1 LPEKPAWDDR
11 LLPRER
17 AYRLA
22 GEWPLKIS
30 THRGEHGLDLRLNC
44 TKCKLSCGT
53 IQYRQMDLDDL
64 VSMVIRHR
72 VMHHQLVLS
81 GAANGQRP
89 GVAEAYGVHGLDRT
103 GRVPDPAGYRPGY

>member
-1 LPEKPAWDDR
+1 MPDKPAWDDR

-22 GEWPLKIS
+22 AEWPLKIS
-30 THRGEHGLDLRLNC
+30 THRAEHGLELRLNC
-44 TKCKLSCGT
+44 TKCKLSCGS

-72 VMHHQLVLS
+72 VMHHQLSLS
-81 GAANGQRP
+81 GAANGRRP
-89 GVAEAYGVHGLDRT
+89 EVAETHGRDSLDRS
-103 GRVPDPAGYRPGY
+103 RRIPDPARG